1 MLFKVYW
8 KIIHRFTVK
17 SYIGASQT
25 DELSHKTYRSDMTHN
40 IQRRRGVVGARGV
53 GAMSQGARRLNAENA
68 MPPVLNWPRMH
79 RAC

>member
-1 MLFKVYW
+1 
-8 KIIHRFTVK
+8 
-17 SYIGASQT
+17 
-25 DELSHKTYRSDMTHN
+25 MTHN

-68 MPPVLNWPRMH
+68 MPPVLNWPRRH